1 MHKPVSVSLILLAL
15 FAAVQPGAAQNLS
28 PMAPPQTAYVTVAQV
43 DVMKL
48 VPPPPA
54 PQSEE
59 QQHDIEKLLE
69 IQKTRTP
76 LQEQHALADAT
87 SGTFGFADVLGP
99 KFTATAT
106 PKLALLMDKIR
117 GDGAAVENAG
127 KDNWKRPRP
136 FETSKDVHPVG
147 DLPKSSSYPS
157 GASTAGYLTGIV
169 LANMVPEKAAA
180 LFARGREAGDNRL
193 VLGVHYPTDVE
204 AGRLLATAVA
214 AALFQNPV
222 FLKDFEEARTEV
234 RKALGL

>member
-1 MHKPVSVSLILLAL
+1 MNKPVSVSLILLAL
-15 FAAVQPGAAQNLS
+15 SAAVQPSAAQNLS
-28 PMAPPQTAYVTVAQV
+28 PMAPPQPAYVTVAQV

-48 VPPPPA
+48 VPA

-59 QQHDIEKLLE
+59 QQRDIEKLLA

-76 LQEQHALADAT
+76 QQEQHALADAT

-136 FETSKDVHPVG
+136 FETSKDIHAVG

-214 AALFQNPV
+214 TALFQNPA

>member
-1 MHKPVSVSLILLAL
+1 MRKPLSASLVFLALCVSLQTA
-15 FAAVQPGAAQNLS
+15 AAQVPS
-28 PMAPPQTAYVTVAQV
+28 PMAPAQSAYVTVAQI

-48 VPPPPA
+48 LPPPPA

-59 QQHDIEKLLE
+59 QKQDLDKLLA
-69 IQKTRTP
+69 IQKARTP
-76 LQEQHALADAT
+76 EQEQRALADAT

-99 KFTATAT
+99 KFTAVAA

-127 KDNWKRPRP
+127 KDSWKRPRP
-136 FETSKDVHPVG
+136 YETSKDIHTVG

-157 GASTAGYLTGIV
+157 GASTAGYLTAIV

-180 LFARGREAGDNRL
+180 LFARGREAGYNRL
-193 VLGVHYPTDVE
+193 LLGVHYPTDVE

-214 AALFQNPV
+214 TAMFQNPA
-222 FLKDFEEARTEV
+222 FLKDFEDAKTEV
-234 RKALGL
+234 RTALGI